1 MVEVFHVLPNFFPNT
16 LDVIKHL
23 DISILTPLN
32 SDNKSTTSLRTFC
45 TQFFPCDAV
54 EFEKLGPITCCYLK
68 LSKIAMD
75 FTSTSLWASILFS
88 VHPLPYL
95 RQDPI
100 FGLVL
105 NSTGTSEIIYVVH
118 NVSSTEQIEE
128 SFRRVDLPTS
138 FPCIDSLMSCVWFL
152 GYRANSLIWILM
164 WLILILCNFI
174 SHLFSCIPNICLW
187 HFFHISNYV

>member
-138 FPCIDSLMSCVWFL
+138 FPCIEFFNELCLVFRLQSKFPNMNFDVVNTHPLQLYFTFVFL
-152 GYRANSLIWILM
+152 YS
-164 WLILILCNFI
+164 
-174 SHLFSCIPNICLW
+174 
-187 HFFHISNYV
+187 